1 MHRTKRFA
9 LYEGKEVKNMPAT
22 MKDVKNKTGLS
33 MATISKYLNGG
44 NVLPE
49 NRVLIEKAIKEL
61 NYEVNELA
69 RGLVKN
75 KTKIVGVMVYDISS
89 YFSGTMLHYI
99 GTELRKKGYAMMI
112 CDSSNDAKV
121 EEENLKFL
129 INRKVDGIIVM
140 PVSFS
145 GAFLKPA
152 KQAKI
157 PVVLIDRAFQ
167 DEEFDCVCI
176 DNRVAAYRAV
186 DILIKNNH
194 KKIAIIGS
202 EVADTGIERYKG
214 FREAMEQAGI
224 PINPEY
230 VKMSSFSV
238 NEGFKMMKELLE
250 MDNPPTAVLLSNY
263 ETALGG
269 VMAVNESDTS
279 CPDDISIFAFDDLLV
294 ANVVKPS
301 LWLVVQP
308 METLCMN
315 AVRLLM
321 ERILEERT
329 DDPLK
334 LCYGA
339 KIREGT
345 SIRNLG

>member
-1 MHRTKRFA
+1 
-9 LYEGKEVKNMPAT
+9 MPAT

-49 NRVLIEKAIKEL
+49 NKALIESAIKEL

-75 KTKIVGVMVYDISS
+75 KTKIVGVMVYDIAS
-89 YFSGTMLHYI
+89 YFSGTILHYI

-112 CDSSNDAKV
+112 CDSGNDAQV

-129 INRKVDGIIVM
+129 VNRKVDGIIAM
-140 PVSFS
+140 PVSFN

-152 KQAKI
+152 QEAGI

-167 DEEFDCVCI
+167 NEEFDCVCI

-202 EVADTGIERYKG
+202 DKVDTGVERYKG
-214 FREAMEQAGI
+214 YREAMEQAGI
-224 PINPEY
+224 PINPDY

-238 NEGFKMMKELLE
+238 DVGFNKMKELLGME
-250 MDNPPTAVLLSNY
+250 NPPTAVLLSNY

-269 VMAVNESDTS
+269 VMAVNESDVS
-279 CPDDISIFAFDDLLV
+279 CPEDISIFAFDDLLV

-308 METLCMN
+308 METLCLN

-321 ERILEERT
+321 ERIQEERM
-329 DDPLK
+329 DEPLK
-334 LCYGA
+334 LSFGA
-339 KIREGT
+339 KIREGC

>member
-1 MHRTKRFA
+1 
-9 LYEGKEVKNMPAT
+9 MPAT

-49 NRVLIEKAIKEL
+49 NKVLIEKAIKEL

-75 KTKIVGVMVYDISS
+75 KTKIVGVMVYDIAS

-99 GTELRKKGYAMMI
+99 GMELRNRGYAMMI
-112 CDSSNDAKV
+112 CDSGNDAKV
-121 EEENLKFL
+121 EEENVKFL
-129 INRKVDGIIVM
+129 VNRKVDGIIVM

-145 GAFLKPA
+145 GTFLEPA
-152 KQAKI
+152 KQAEI

-176 DNRVAAYRAV
+176 DNRVAAFRAV

-202 EVADTGIERYKG
+202 ESADTGVERYKG
-214 FREAMEQAGI
+214 YREAMEQAGI
-224 PINPEY
+224 PIDPEY
-230 VKMSSFSV
+230 VKLSSFSV
-238 NEGFKMMKELLE
+238 DEGFNKMKELLE
-250 MDNPPTAVLLSNY
+250 MENPPTAVLLSNY

-269 VMAVNESDTS
+269 VMAVNESDIS
-279 CPDDISIFAFDDLLV
+279 CPEDISIFAFDDLLV

-308 METLCMN
+308 METLCLN

-321 ERILEERT
+321 ERIQEERGT
-329 DDPLK
+329 DPLK
-334 LCYGA
+334 LSFGA
-339 KIREGT
+339 KIREGK
-345 SIRNLG
+345 SIRNLE

>member
-1 MHRTKRFA
+1 MYKAKRFVIDD
-9 LYEGKEVKNMPAT
+9 GKEVTVMPAT

-49 NRVLIEKAIKEL
+49 NKVLIEKAIKEL

-75 KTKIVGVMVYDISS
+75 KTKIVGVMVYDIAS

-99 GTELRKKGYAMMI
+99 GMELRKKGYAMMI
-112 CDSSNDAKV
+112 CDSGNDVKL

-140 PVSFS
+140 PVSLS
-145 GAFLKPA
+145 GTFLQPA
-152 KQAKI
+152 KQAGI
-157 PVVLIDRAFQ
+157 PFVLIDRAIQ
-167 DEEFDCVCI
+167 DEEIDCVCI
-176 DNRVAAYRAV
+176 DNRMAAYRAV

-202 EVADTGIERYKG
+202 ESADTGIERFKG
-214 FREAMEQAGI
+214 YREAMEQAGI
-224 PINPEY
+224 SINPDY
-230 VKMSSFSV
+230 VKMSGFSIE
-238 NEGFKMMKELLE
+238 EGFGKMTELLE
-250 MDNPPTAVLLSNY
+250 MADPPTAVLLSNY

-269 VMAVNESDTS
+269 VMAVNESGKS
-279 CPDDISIFAFDDLLV
+279 CPEDISIFAFDDLLV

-308 METLCMN
+308 METLCLN

-321 ERILEERT
+321 ERIQAERV
-329 DDPLK
+329 DEPLK
-334 LCYGA
+334 VSFGA
-339 KIREGT
+339 KIREGD